1 MRGLLNTQNQQNQ
14 AQSPHIGGY
23 NPPPPNYNMQPGG
36 GHQQQA
42 VPQQQAPPGHSQIR
56 PHFLGGPPQHQTFG
70 QAPSPQNNANYMAAN
85 GPRFQN
91 FPRLQQSHPGAMS
104 AQQGP
109 PPPSMRP
116 IIQNVSVSIDN

>member
-1 MRGLLNTQNQQNQ
+1 M
-14 AQSPHIGGY
+14 
-23 NPPPPNYNMQPGG
+23 
-36 GHQQQA
+36 
-42 VPQQQAPPGHSQIR
+42 R

-104 AQQGP
+104 GPQGP
-109 PPPSMRP
+109 QPPSMRP
-116 IIQNVSVSIDN
+116 IMQNVSNLLFSIFLQESLQNFTRADIYLSGINLFIFL